1 MRRDAPFEAHER
13 LGASRRTLRDTGKN
27 FSEIFPISLDANVA
41 SEDDL
46 LDPSEIEAL
55 LNQAGGGSS
64 EPTAEKPPAETP
76 ATPAPAEPAADGAG
90 DDQLSPSDIDAL
102 LAGGAG
108 ATPAAPTA
116 DAAAALESAGAGD
129 DLLDP
134 SDIDALFA
142 GAGGASP
149 AQPAATNPAATNPAA
164 GVPGAEQLINEAEAN
179 LAAAIAPSLG
189 NANQN
194 REDTSG
200 ATPLPLNNFAM
211 SPGGGERSELSMLQD
226 VELDLRIE
234 LGRTELM
241 IEEVVALAEGSVVPL
256 DKLAGDP
263 VDILVNGRLIARGEV
278 LVLNDNFCVRVAEIL
293 TPQD

>member
-1 MRRDAPFEAHER
+1 M
-13 LGASRRTLRDTGKN
+13 
-27 FSEIFPISLDANVA
+27 A

-55 LNQAGGGSS
+55 LNQTGGGSS
-64 EPTAEKPPAETP
+64 EPTAEKPPAEAP
-76 ATPAPAEPAADGAG
+76 PTPAPAAGGAG
-90 DDQLSPSDIDAL
+90 DDQLSSSDIDAL
-102 LAGGAG
+102 LAGGPG
-108 ATPAAPTA
+108 AAPPAPTA
-116 DAAAALESAGAGD
+116 DAAAVLESAGDGN
-129 DLLDP
+129 DLLDS

-142 GAGGASP
+142 GAGAASP
-149 AQPAATNPAATNPAA
+149 AQPAATNPAA

-194 REDTSG
+194 REDTSA
-200 ATPLPLNNFAM
+200 ATPLPLNNFALT
-211 SPGGGERSELSMLQD
+211 PGGGERSELSMLQD